1 MAVNVKL
8 RLRKWLWPV
17 LGYFSNIFMERV
29 METVYGCGDKVKY
42 KMKILL

>member
-1 MAVNVKL
+1 
-8 RLRKWLWPV
+8 
-17 LGYFSNIFMERV
+17 